1 MVGSFLG
8 AVLNRSVGKRPLRE
22 GKSRGTVKIKVLVGL
37 VLVASLSAAAVS
49 IATQTGAAAPKSVAV
64 KTATSSGAASTHSSP
79 AAQSAATTS
88 SENAIVWYAASQAG
102 IPYCEGGGGTSGP
115 TVGGPAS
122 TCAHGVKGYDC
133 MSLAVYSVYQGT
145 GKNVAL
151 PENGTQP
158 KGVGTFIAPSSEGTW
173 QGDVAT
179 LKPGD
184 AVFFGGSIDNYH
196 HSGIYAGNDEI
207 WDALQAGTPVEEHPF
222 SVIFSDYG
230 NVYDGAYRYASL
242 THPVLAVS
250 TTSLPGGTIKK
261 AYSATLHATGGN
273 TPYKWSKASG
283 SKALPTGLTLAST
296 GVISGKATKA
306 GTFSFTVKVVSPASS
321 DVAQQTATRTL
332 SIKITS

>member
-1 MVGSFLG
+1 MVGSVLG
-8 AVLNRSVGKRPLRE
+8 AVLNPSVWKRPLRE

-37 VLVASLSAAAVS
+37 VLAASLSAAAVS
-49 IATQTGAAAPKSVAV
+49 LATQTGAAAPKPAAA
-64 KTATSSGAASTHSSP
+64 KTTASSRAASSAA
-79 AAQSAATTS
+79 AAQTAATTT
-88 SENAIVWYAASQAG
+88 SENAILWYAASQSG
-102 IPYCEGGGGTSGP
+102 VPYCEGGGSTSGP

-122 TCAHGVKGYDC
+122 TCAKGVKGYDC

-145 GKNVAL
+145 GKKVTL

-158 KGVGTFIAPSSEGTW
+158 KGVGTFIAPSSQGTW

-184 AVFFGGSIDNYH
+184 AVFFGGSIDKYH

-230 NVYDGAYRYASL
+230 NDYDGAYRYASL
-242 THPVLAVS
+242 THPVLTVS
-250 TTSLPGGTIKK
+250 TTSLPGGTVNK

-283 SKALPTGLTLAST
+283 SKALPTGLTLASS

-306 GTFSFTVKVVSPASS
+306 GTFPFTVRVVSPASS
-321 DVAQQTATRTL
+321 GVAQQTATRTL